1 MEKIIQNYLLSEPE
15 ELLMVVI
22 SAVVIYLAVI
32 LFTRI
37 FGLRSFSKMSSF
49 DFAMTVAIGSL
60 IASVTIST
68 TSLMNGVVG
77 LLVIY
82 TLQLSVAFLRRKK
95 FVEKA
100 VDNRPML
107 LMRNGEILEENMREV
122 RVTKDDL
129 RSKLREANVF
139 NYNQVRAVV
148 METTGDISVLHS
160 SDENEVLDGDLL
172 QDVRGFG

>member
-1 MEKIIQNYLLSEPE
+1 
-15 ELLMVVI
+15 
-22 SAVVIYLAVI
+22 
-32 LFTRI
+32 
-37 FGLRSFSKMSSF
+37 MSSF

-68 TSLMNGVVG
+68 TSLMKGVVG

-95 FVEKA
+95 LVEKA

-107 LMRNGEILEENMREV
+107 LMRNGKMLEENMLEV

-172 QDVRGFG
+172 KDVRGYES